1 LYGIFIEELYTGFR
15 LIRRGSSFKSL
26 IRDLGLRV
34 LTKMMMMMV
43 MMMMIIIINY
53 YYYYYSPA
61 WDTPKSR
68 GKNGKNQGFL
78 MRANFVSHSAI
89 PQTSAN
95 ASITG
100 PASQN
105 ALLWAA
111 PPS

>member
-1 LYGIFIEELYTGFR
+1 VFQKREHPKICTQFYKWDDDDDEL
-15 LIRRGSSFKSL
+15 
-26 IRDLGLRV
+26 DEDEDDDDDDDD
-34 LTKMMMMMV
+34 
-43 MMMMIIIINY
+43 
-53 YYYYYSPA
+53 SPA